1 MSEQPI
7 TAAELAKRVGIGL
20 SRYTKA
26 RPERTAVIGKLD
38 NVTNLGNRS
47 LFVTV
52 RHVAD
57 LGKTEFCSATI
68 TATSRAI
75 EEVLERIGKGGNV
88 ELIGTAVSRKD
99 ALAAVEMSTVESV
112 NGRSLAEIE
121 TAHET
126 ESSGPLA
133 AAELARRAHA
143 GLQRYARS
151 PATPARIDG
160 RLRDVH
166 DAATGLFIV
175 IDNVEG
181 LEKNDFCLAEL
192 RHPTDEEETRLQ
204 TIAKGNRILVT
215 GVATSE
221 AGGLA
226 KVVMHEVHTITGTT
240 ESDDCDE
247 KEPQEEKAP
256 SAPN

>member
-1 MSEQPI
+1 MGEQPI
-7 TAAELAKRVGIGL
+7 TAAELAKRVRIGL

-26 RPERTAVIGKLD
+26 GPERTAVVGKLD
-38 NVTNLGNRS
+38 NVSNLGEGS

-57 LGKTEFCSATI
+57 LDKTDFCSATI
-68 TATSRAI
+68 TGKSRAI
-75 EEVLERIGKGGNV
+75 DEVLERIGKGGNV

-99 ALAAVEMSTVESV
+99 ALPAVEMSMVERV

-126 ESSGPLA
+126 ESSEPLA

-143 GLQRYARS
+143 GLERYARS
-151 PATPARIDG
+151 PPTPTRING

-166 DAATGLFIV
+166 DAPTGLFIV

-181 LEKNDFCLAEL
+181 LEVNDFCLAEL
-192 RHPTDEEETRLQ
+192 RHPREEEETILQ
-204 TIAKGNRILVT
+204 GIGQGNRILVT
-215 GVATSE
+215 GIAKSE

-226 KVVMHEVHTITGTT
+226 KVIMHEVQTITGTT
-240 ESDDCDE
+240 ESDD
-247 KEPQEEKAP
+247 
-256 SAPN
+256 